1 MRINGLNEA
10 DARTALEHCCVSR
23 KWISAMLDQ
32 RPFGSEQALRQ
43 VSDRAWSEC
52 AEGDWLEA
60 FEGHPRIGDI
70 QSLKA
75 KYADTSSL
83 AAAEQAGMQS
93 ADDSIIERLAL
104 GNKQYEDR
112 FGFMFIVCATGKSA
126 LEMSELLEARLT
138 NERAQELS
146 IAAEEQRKITQ
157 LRLENLL

>member
-1 MRINGLNEA
+1 
-10 DARTALEHCCVSR
+10 
-23 KWISAMLDQ
+23 
-32 RPFGSEQALRQ
+32 
-43 VSDRAWSEC
+43 
-52 AEGDWLEA
+52 
-60 FEGHPRIGDI
+60 
-70 QSLKA
+70 
-75 KYADTSSL
+75 
-83 AAAEQAGMQS
+83 

-138 NERAQELS
+138 NGRAQELS